1 MLSIEAFIFAQETQK
16 FEKISVYQL
25 YGMPLEYPIFSK
37 TIVTLIGCS
46 LTQKYY
52 KNIFQGHEWTEQ
64 RRFAL
69 RRLRDFGLGK
79 SSMEE
84 LIHEEIRQLFEQL
97 DRQINQPLTMS
108 LIFNVSVLN
117 ALWTLLTGSR
127 LPLDDPKLQDMVQK
141 VDALMKEFGNV
152 TALTVFPVLRH
163 IIPEWSGWNRM
174 KKTFF
179 HMKAFI
185 NNTIDQHKINYDE
198 DIKENPRDFID
209 AFLNQIHDDANKGT
223 SYHGNLGQQNLESV
237 LLDLLFGGI
246 ETTSTALTWSI
257 LFMIK
262 YPNVQRKVQD
272 EIFGQVSFK
281 SDTEIFLM
289 ITGP

>member
-1 MLSIEAFIFAQETQK
+1 M
-16 FEKISVYQL
+16 
-25 YGMPLEYPIFSK
+25 
-37 TIVTLIGCS
+37 TICDYNYSAT
-46 LTQKYY
+46 

-97 DRQINQPLTMS
+97 DKQINQPLTMS

-152 TALTVFPVLRH
+152 TVLSVFPGLRH

-272 EIFGQVSFK
+272 EIFAQVSFK
-281 SDTEIFLM
+281 SETKTFLM
-289 ITGP
+289 II